1 MKPQCIQAVETAIGR
16 KLKANESADIEANI
30 KKAMV
35 DLARQDIERWR
46 NLSEYEKTLEASQ
59 HVGKMLEAEVKRKN
73 KIAAM
78 DIIALNKAMDKVL
91 NHKKL
96 SSMEALDRMIAF
108 HGDMSGI
115 QSVSKNAES
124 IASLHQGRLH
134 DLYSKVDGSLGLIQD
149 KKYVRDFVK
158 EAFGEDSGNPSAKK
172 NAADFAGVAADLK
185 DRFNR
190 NGGDIRTLEGWGL
203 WTSWSPGKAL
213 EKGLDKWLELGLK
226 NIDRNKAV
234 HEDGRAFTEDELID
248 LLTASYK
255 TIKSDGANKME
266 VGKANYS
273 GNSKV
278 TNRHTESRVLHWKDA
293 DAWLE
298 MQGEFG
304 DMPLIDIIDSNINR
318 MAKEIALVE
327 MFGSNPRENYK
338 ILKDAAA
345 NKDKDERNIPSGK
358 VDETASRIDDMFDDF
373 TGSNIGSEFWANV
386 GLAYRSV
393 NTAAMLGGTTL
404 SSATDQA
411 MIAKTA
417 HVHGLSYWKTFG
429 EMISQLNPKNK
440 EDREFGY
447 YLGIGVSELT
457 GSISRWSDDGLSSLH
472 GRAAKIS
479 RGANN
484 IANQVLRISGLQALT
499 RASKVA
505 FDIMLMAKYGDM
517 TRNKS
522 WGDLHA
528 NDRELLEGTGLN
540 ERAWQ
545 VMQLAKP
552 HVDRKG
558 RKLMSARSIYQ
569 IPDDKL
575 LTAMDKDVNQLVNG
589 INDQIKEL
597 NDRNALDDQR
607 ILNREQKL
615 DDVKRSLSQ
624 RLLDYANRKDAQAQA
639 EKQALQDRMDLL
651 DAQKEAAAAQAD
663 MNAYIRTI
671 ENQEDLKGFI
681 DGITQGKT
689 IDNLTDKAKKLG
701 RTLESLNNKVELK
714 ATKLNEK
721 IKGFE
726 KEIQGKFSD
735 FNDLLGKR
743 QKFSKEKLAAYEDN
757 LSERLNRYAARRDVK
772 AQREFEALSEL
783 KELVS
788 LKQQQLETDFEI
800 KKAVEQTRIKGK
812 TDKKIDS
819 SVARNTRINYKSG
832 EDLGR
837 RLGNAERRM
846 TEMRAKMR
854 AADSSANKSI
864 NQKFKDL
871 DKRVNA
877 LDDEFV
883 EYQAKVAE
891 RQTKRQHVMDKLANS
906 IDGEKK
912 LLAQKI
918 RDEVATQFQTH
929 LLDEQGMAVIEAGLR
944 EKTKVTGGTKRGT
957 LGGEVLR
964 LTTQFKSFPMAFLM
978 RHGSRTLSRDGWK
991 GKAGYALPLVAM
1003 TTVLGGL
1010 VVQLKELAN
1019 GNDPSEMWDG
1029 EKWYT
1034 AGIDSDFLKRSF
1046 VAGGGLPILG
1056 DILIAGTD
1064 TSGRDA
1070 GDFLSGP
1077 FGSDFSA
1084 ILSLTVGNPTQALNG
1099 VETNWESEA
1108 FRFAKNKIP
1117 GQNLWYTKA
1126 ATNRM
1131 IFDNFQDMIAP
1142 GYREK
1147 LLRKA
1152 EREHDRTRW
1161 LGDFDWGSGFDEARA
1176 PDFERVVE

>member
-1 MKPQCIQAVETAIGR
+1 MKPQCIQAVEAAIGR
-16 KLKANESADIEANI
+16 KLKTNESADINANI
-30 KKAMV
+30 KRSMV
-35 DLARQDIERWR
+35 DLARQDIDRWR

-59 HVGKMLEAEVKRKN
+59 HVGKMLEGEVKRKN

-96 SSMEALDRMIAF
+96 SSMESLDRMIAF

-124 IASLHQGRLH
+124 IASLQQGRLH

-172 NAADFAGVAADLK
+172 NAADFADVTADLK

-190 NGGDIRTLEGWGL
+190 NGGNIRTLEGWGM
-203 WTSWSPGKAL
+203 WTAWSPGRAL

-226 NIDRNKAV
+226 NFDRSKAV
-234 HEDGRAFTEDELID
+234 HEDGRAFSEDELID

-255 TIKSDGANKME
+255 TIKSEGANKME

-278 TNRHTESRVLHWKDA
+278 TNRHAESRVLHWKDA

-298 MQGEFG
+298 MQSEFG

-345 NKDKDERNIPSGK
+345 KKDKDERNIPSGK

-393 NTAAMLGGTTL
+393 NTGAMLGGTTL

-417 HVHGLSYWKTFG
+417 HIHGLSYWKTFG

-457 GSISRWSDDGLSSLH
+457 GSISRWSDDGLSSVH

-484 IANQVLRISGLQALT
+484 IANQVLRLSGLQALT

-505 FDIMLMAKYGDM
+505 FDTMLMAKYGDM

-522 WGDLHA
+522 WNDLHA
-528 NDRELLEGTGLN
+528 NDKELLEGTGLS

-545 VMQLAKP
+545 VMQLAEP

-558 RKLMSARSIYQ
+558 RKLMSARAIYA

-575 LTAMDKDVNQLVNG
+575 LAAMDGDVNRVVG
-589 INDQIKEL
+589 EIDAQIKEL

-607 ILNREQKL
+607 IMNREQKI
-615 DDVKRSLSQ
+615 DDVKRQLSQ
-624 RLLDYANRKDAQAQA
+624 RLLDYANRKDAQAQV
-639 EKQALQDRMDLL
+639 EKQELQDRIDLI
-651 DAQKEAAAAQAD
+651 DAQKEAVAAQSDINKYLQTEKQANRIQD
-663 MNAYIRTI
+663 FLQQVEDGRHSDKVSESTRSNVERNARQYG
-671 ENQEDLKGFI
+671 NQ
-681 DGITQGKT
+681 
-689 IDNLTDKAKKLG
+689 A
-701 RTLESLNNKVELK
+701 ESL
-714 ATKLNEK
+714 
-721 IKGFE
+721 G
-726 KEIQGKFSD
+726 
-735 FNDLLGKR
+735 
-743 QKFSKEKLAAYEDN
+743 Y
-757 LSERLNRYAARRDVK
+757 
-772 AQREFEALSEL
+772 
-783 KELVS
+783 
-788 LKQQQLETDFEI
+788 
-800 KKAVEQTRIKGK
+800 
-812 TDKKIDS
+812 
-819 SVARNTRINYKSG
+819 
-832 EDLGR
+832 
-837 RLGNAERRM
+837 RLGNAERRI
-846 TEMRAKMR
+846 TELRAKMR
-854 AADSSANKSI
+854 KANSGSNKAI
-864 NQKFKDL
+864 NQKFKEL
-871 DKRVNA
+871 DKRVND
-877 LDDEFV
+877 LDAEFAD
-883 EYQAKVAE
+883 YQSKVAE
-891 RQTKRQHVMDKLANS
+891 RQAKREHVVNRLANS

-944 EKTKVTGGTKRGT
+944 EKTKFTGGTKRGT
-957 LGGEVLR
+957 LAGEFVR
-964 LTTQFKSFPMAFLM
+964 LTTQFKSFPLAFLM
-978 RHGSRTLSRDGWK
+978 RHGSRTMTQQGVK
-991 GKAGYALPLVAM
+991 GKAAYAIPLVAM
-1003 TTVLGGL
+1003 TTILGGL

-1070 GDFLSGP
+1070 TDFLGGP
-1077 FGSDFSA
+1077 FGSDFKT
-1084 ILSLTVGNPTQALNG
+1084 LLNLTVGNATQAANG
-1099 VETNWESEA
+1099 IDTNAGNEA
-1108 FRFAKNKIP
+1108 FKFLKGKIP
-1117 GQNLWYTKA
+1117 AQNLFYTKA

-1131 IFDNFQDMIAP
+1131 IFDEMQDIVAP

-1161 LGDFDWGSGFDEARA
+1161 LGDDIGDIQA
-1176 PDFERVVE
+1176 PDFERVVQ